1 MHGSYLRT
9 AIVALT
15 ILGISAGPTLGDE
28 SAEGLIKGANDELQG
43 FFEQPEW
50 EGVRNLMGGTQA
62 VLIAPEFHSGS
73 LILGYEEG
81 AAVLLV
87 RHGAVW
93 SDPVFVELSQTS
105 VGVQVGV
112 KESQLL
118 MFVLTRQATD
128 DIVKGVSRVG
138 GSGGFALG
146 SLGVGGAGGGGISG
160 GLQMLT
166 VSTSEGLSLGT
177 GIANI
182 EVAPLNDLNAS
193 IYGDAFDMADVLGK
207 PAKKSGPA
215 ELLLDTL
222 TTAVSQSWG
231 L

>member
-1 MHGSYLRT
+1 V
-9 AIVALT
+9 IVALSF
-15 ILGISAGPTLGDE
+15 LGFSVGPTLAEE
-28 SAEGLIKGANDELQG
+28 SAKSLIEGANAELLD

-50 EGVRNLMGGTQA
+50 EGVRNIMGGTQA
-62 VLIAPEFHSGS
+62 VLIAPEFQSGS

-87 RHGAVW
+87 RHGAAW

-112 KESQLL
+112 KTSQLL

-128 DIVKGVSRVG
+128 DIVNGVSRVG

-146 SLGVGGAGGGGISG
+146 SLGVGGAGGGGVSG
-160 GLQMLT
+160 GLQLLT

-177 GIANI
+177 GLANI
-182 EVAPLNDLNAS
+182 EVDPLKDLNNS
-193 IYGDAFDMADVLGK
+193 LYGSEFEMAAVLGK
-207 PAKKSGPA
+207 PARNGSAA
-215 ELLLDTL
+215 EVLLDTL